1 MKVLLTAD
9 VKPHGKKGEIVDVND
24 GYARNFLIKKGLAK
38 EASAQIINEVNQ
50 KNKAEAHKK
59 EQEKQ
64 AAAELT
70 KELEGKTFKVAIQCG
85 ENGKMFG
92 SVTAKEIAEA
102 ITAAGY
108 DIDKKK
114 VVLKDPIKSIGVYS
128 VELKTYA
135 NMQATVSIVV
145 QAK

>member
-9 VKPHGKKGEIVDVND
+9 VKPHGKKGEIVEVND

-50 KNKAEAHKK
+50 KNKAEAHRK
-59 EQEKQ
+59 ELERQ
-64 AAAELT
+64 AAEALT
-70 KELEGKTFKVAIQCG
+70 KELDGKTFKVAIQCG

-102 ITAAGY
+102 ITVAGY

-114 VVLKDPIKSIGVYS
+114 VVLKEPIKSMGVYS

>member
-59 EQEKQ
+59 ELEKQ

-114 VVLKDPIKSIGVYS
+114 VVLKDPIKSMGVYS

>member
-9 VKPHGKKGEIVDVND
+9 VKPHGKKGEIVEVND

-50 KNKAEAHKK
+50 KNKAEAHRK
-59 EQEKQ
+59 ELERQ
-64 AAAELT
+64 AAEALT
-70 KELEGKTFKVAIQCG
+70 KELDGKTFKVAIQCG

-102 ITAAGY
+102 ITVAGY

-114 VVLKDPIKSIGVYS
+114 VVLKDPIKSMGVYS

>member
-59 EQEKQ
+59 ELEKQ
-64 AAAELT
+64 AAAELA
-70 KELEGKTFKVAIQCG
+70 KDLEGKTFKVAIQCG

-114 VVLKDPIKSIGVYS
+114 VVLKDPIKSMGVYS

>member
-9 VKPHGKKGEIVDVND
+9 VKPHGKKGEIVEVND

-50 KNKAEAHKK
+50 KNKAEAHRK
-59 EQEKQ
+59 ELERQ
-64 AAAELT
+64 AAEALT

-92 SVTAKEIAEA
+92 SVTAKEIADA
-102 ITAAGY
+102 ITVAGY

-114 VVLKDPIKSIGVYS
+114 VVLKDPIKTMGVYS

>member
-9 VKPHGKKGEIVDVND
+9 VKPHGKKGEIVEVND

-50 KNKAEAHKK
+50 KNKAEAHRK
-59 EQEKQ
+59 ELERQ
-64 AAAELT
+64 AAEALT
-70 KELEGKTFKVAIQCG
+70 KELDGKTFKVAIQCG

-114 VVLKDPIKSIGVYS
+114 VVLKDPIKSMGVYS

>member
-9 VKPHGKKGEIVDVND
+9 VKPHGKKGEIVEVND

-50 KNKAEAHKK
+50 KNKAEAHRK
-59 EQEKQ
+59 ELERQ
-64 AAAELT
+64 AAEALT

-114 VVLKDPIKSIGVYS
+114 VVLKDPIKSMGVYS

>member
-9 VKPHGKKGEIVDVND
+9 VKPHGKKGEIVEVND

-50 KNKAEAHKK
+50 KNKAEAHRK
-59 EQEKQ
+59 ELERQ
-64 AAAELT
+64 AAEALT

-92 SVTAKEIAEA
+92 SVTAKEIADA

-114 VVLKDPIKSIGVYS
+114 VVLKDPIKSMGVYS